1 MPEADVF
8 VQFLRQGNSQKAA
21 ELTKGWQYEGYK
33 MTIFS
38 TAEEQIAESKQLG
51 GEMLFYPEAAMKTAG
66 GEIQVA
72 PPWSSNVIQDRELI
86 TGQNPF
92 SDNALAETLLS
103 AIAQKKSTQ

>member
-1 MPEADVF
+1 
-8 VQFLRQGNSQKAA
+8 
-21 ELTKGWQYEGYK
+21 

-51 GEMLFYPEAAMKTAG
+51 GEMLFYPETAMKTAS

-72 PPWSSNVIQDRELI
+72 QPWSSNVVQDRELI
-86 TGQNPF
+86 TGRNPF

-103 AIAQKKSTQ
+103 AIAQKKATK